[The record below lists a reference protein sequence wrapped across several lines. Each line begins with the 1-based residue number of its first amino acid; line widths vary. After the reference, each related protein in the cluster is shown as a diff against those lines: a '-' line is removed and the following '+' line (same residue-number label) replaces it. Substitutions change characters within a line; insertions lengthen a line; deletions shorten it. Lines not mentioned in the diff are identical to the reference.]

1 MGLTPKPKGRKA
13 VSNSNKTNNS
23 NKTKSTSKVNL
34 QDDDYAKLLKRLAY
48 LEAENDYLKKLDA
61 LIQQEQRQTNKS
73 TN

>member
-1 MGLTPKPKGRKA
+1 MGLTPKPKGRKS
-13 VSNSNKTNNS
+13 VSNS

-61 LIQQEQRQTNKS
+61 LIRQKEQNK
-73 TN
+73 

>member
-1 MGLTPKPKGRKA
+1 M
-13 VSNSNKTNNS
+13 SNS

-61 LIQQEQRQTNKS
+61 LIRQKEQNK
-73 TN
+73 